1 MRISPSDVEVAPWA
15 LLCICIFD
23 LLVSVQRC
31 SMCNKAELSGR
42 AGTCHMSLVAA
53 CVRDARGHA
62 TCHSLPPGI
71 LSQTNVLRLRFV
83 SLVTAGVL
91 CFWALWP
98 YKRVLALS
106 GLFDLSVSLLKLLF
120 GQYLLDFTTNA
131 LFCGWDAGFV
141 LLYVI
146 YNSCVTS
153 HALSTWTQC

>member
-1 MRISPSDVEVAPWA
+1 M
-15 LLCICIFD
+15 LLSN
-23 LLVSVQRC
+23 V
-31 SMCNKAELSGR
+31 LS
-42 AGTCHMSLVAA
+42 
-53 CVRDARGHA
+53 
-62 TCHSLPPGI
+62 
-71 LSQTNVLRLRFV
+71 NVLRLRFV

-91 CFWALWP
+91 CYWALWP

-131 LFCGWDAGFV
+131 LFCGWVAGFV